1 MEAVVGEKRPHY
13 LYQTPVFSVLFRVD
27 LVEQHFVLMMMMMMI
42 RELLKSKYGARHSL

>member
-27 LVEQHFVLMMMMMMI
+27 LVEQHFVLMMMMMI